1 MSLDYKVKI
10 KEIVTAKEVGGFN
23 LILDPDPP
31 C

>member
-1 MSLDYKVKI
+1 MSPDYKVRT
-10 KEIVTAKEVGGFN
+10 KEIVTAKEVEGFN